1 MQVLLLACFVAI
13 AFASAPSRFNAHT
26 EAEVQFTAW
35 IKENNKVY
43 ATAEEHNLR
52 FNNFKASIKRI
63 AEKNGK
69 SNVTYAINKFSDLT
83 PAEFKMKYLMKQ
95 PLTPVTDSSNVLK
108 PTVQAV
114 PTKFDWRSQNVV
126 TPVKDQEQC
135 GSCWAFSVTENIE
148 SVWMLAKSQKVD
160 TFQPLAPQQIVDCDK
175 TDGRCNGGYPA
186 SAYQYVESAGGQE
199 TETAYPY
206 RGVDGTC
213 SFDATKVESKISNFK
228 YATTQGDE
236 NTLKENLVSAA
247 PLSICVD
254 AANWQDYSS
263 GVMGAWDCC
272 WFCQL
277 DHCVQLVGYDSTAS
291 TPFYYV
297 RNSWNTNW
305 GEQGYIRLAMG
316 SNTCG
321 LTNYATTSIAPS
333 N

>member
-1 MQVLLLACFVAI
+1 MQVLLLVCFVALV
-13 AFASAPSRFNAHT
+13 FASAPGRLNAHT
-26 EAEVQFTAW
+26 EAEIQFTAW
-35 IKENNKVY
+35 MKENNKVY
-43 ATAEEHNLR
+43 ATAEEYNLR
-52 FNNFKASIKRI
+52 LHNFKATLKRI
-63 AEKNGK
+63 ALKNGK
-69 SNVTYAINKFSDLT
+69 SSATYAVNKFSDLS
-83 PAEFKMKYLMKQ
+83 PAEFKLKYLMKE
-95 PLTPVTDSSNVLK
+95 PLTPITETTNLLK
-108 PTVQAV
+108 PTTEAV
-114 PTKFDWRSQNVV
+114 PATFDWRTQNVV

-148 SVWMLAKSQKVD
+148 SVWMLAKNQKID
-160 TFQPLAPQQIVDCDK
+160 TFQPLAPQQIVDCDT
-175 TDGRCNGGYPA
+175 TDGGCNGGYPA

-199 TETAYPY
+199 TEAAYPY

-213 SFDATKVESKISNFK
+213 AFNKAKVESTISNFK
-228 YATTQGDE
+228 YATTKGDE
-236 NTLKENLVSAA
+236 NTLKQNLVSAA

-263 GVMGAWDCC
+263 GVMSAWDCC

-291 TPFYYV
+291 TPYYLV

-321 LTNYATTSIAPS
+321 LTDYATTSIV